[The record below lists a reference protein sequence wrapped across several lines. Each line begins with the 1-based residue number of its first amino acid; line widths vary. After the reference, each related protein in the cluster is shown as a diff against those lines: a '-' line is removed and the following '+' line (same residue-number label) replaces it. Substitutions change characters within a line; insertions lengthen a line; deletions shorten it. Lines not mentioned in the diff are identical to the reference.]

1 MFRFDQFVEDWAS
14 KYKPM
19 LHEPGRHSGN
29 ERFFLTDTYMGMADF
44 MVNVQPDKSPCVI
57 MESDQEGSMTDR
69 LDNPKYTLY
78 FMVQAERMSDGR
90 AAYDAKLEAK
100 EHMRKFINW
109 LRAKQEEEERKG
121 GVTMVGNITIEEHI
135 NYQTVGPF
143 YNGWYGV
150 CISLED
156 TQSYLRCVI
165 QDDYLVD

>member
-1 MFRFDQFVEDWAS
+1 M

-19 LHEPGRHSGN
+19 LHVPGPHSRN

-44 MVNVQPDKSPCVI
+44 MVNVQPEKSPCVI

-69 LDNPKYTLY
+69 LDNPRYTLY
-78 FMVQAERMSDGR
+78 FMVQAEQMSDGR

-100 EHMRKFINW
+100 LHMQKFITW
-109 LRAKQEEEERKG
+109 LRAKQDEEERHG
-121 GVTMVGNITIEEHI
+121 GVTRVGNIVIDEHM

-150 CISLED
+150 YVSLED
-156 TQSYLRCVI
+156 TQAYSRCVI
-165 QDDYLVD
+165 SDDYLED